1 MRASEEGAGIATLRL
16 SCTPYCPWFLLARV
30 VINNGLAIDYRILA
44 EDGVGDIVVFALVT

>member
-1 MRASEEGAGIATLRL
+1 
-16 SCTPYCPWFLLARV
+16 LARV